1 MALSFVG
8 RTRQIVERAA
18 DDQYASRMDDAAS
31 GDVATRLAADFVRFA
46 DAESGPIPM
55 YQRLVRAA
63 AVDLDVLS
71 ILYAA
76 PPGQRRPV
84 LLLAALHDLLL
95 DEPGLPL
102 ARWYP
107 SITGHAP
114 PGDDPW
120 PTARELL
127 LDRRDHFEQVVAT
140 RTTQTNEVNR
150 SAIWFSAM
158 RAACT
163 DLADTAVALL
173 ELGSSAGLNLRWDR
187 YRVGL
192 NDDPVRGHL
201 DSKVELSC
209 SIRRGHPP
217 IDEPMAPI
225 VARLGIDRDP
235 IRVDDERSMRWL
247 RACVWPEQMVRL
259 ARFDAAVS
267 ELQDDPPSLIRG
279 DAVDELADAIESL
292 PNETHLVVFHS
303 WFLTYVA
310 RDRRAAIDEQL
321 SLAARDRPVTRLTYE
336 GAGVTPGFDDV
347 VVPGADRAEFRSIL
361 GMSRW
366 RSTGVGGSATRT
378 DRVLGAC
385 HAHGDWLDWLD

>member
-1 MALSFVG
+1 MG
-8 RTRQIVERAA
+8 
-18 DDQYASRMDDAAS
+18 DAVS
-31 GDVATRLAADFVRFA
+31 GDVASRLAADFVRFA

-55 YQRLVRAA
+55 YARLVRAA

-95 DEPGLPL
+95 DEPTLPL

-107 SITGHAP
+107 SITGHEP
-114 PGDDPW
+114 PADDPW

-127 LDRRDHFEQVVAT
+127 LERRDQLEQVVAT
-140 RTTQTNEVNR
+140 RTTQTNEANR
-150 SAIWFSAM
+150 SAVWFAAM
-158 RAACT
+158 RAACA
-163 DLADTAVALL
+163 DLSDTPIALL
-173 ELGSSAGLNLRWDR
+173 ELGASAGLNLRWDR
-187 YRVGL
+187 YRLSVHGH
-192 NDDPVRGHL
+192 PVRGHL
-201 DSKVELSC
+201 DSRVELSC

-217 IDEPMAPI
+217 LDGPMAPI

-235 IRVDDERSMRWL
+235 IRVDNERSMRWL
-247 RACVWPEQMVRL
+247 RACVWPEQTVRL
-259 ARFDAAVS
+259 SRFDAAVR
-267 ELQDDPPSLIRG
+267 ELRDDPPALIRG

-292 PNETHLVVFHS
+292 PNDAHLVVFHS
-303 WFLTYVA
+303 WFLTYLA
-310 RDRRAAIDEQL
+310 RNRRGAIDEQL
-321 SLAARDRPVTRLTYE
+321 ALAAGDRPVTRLTYE

-347 VVPGADRAEFRSIL
+347 VAPGAEPAEYRSIL

-366 RSTGVGGSATRT
+366 RSTGPGDPAQRT

>member
-1 MALSFVG
+1 MG
-8 RTRQIVERAA
+8 
-18 DDQYASRMDDAAS
+18 DAVS
-31 GDVATRLAADFVRFA
+31 GDVASRLAADFVRFA

-55 YQRLVRAA
+55 YARLVRAA

-95 DEPGLPL
+95 DEPTLPL

-107 SITGHAP
+107 SITGHEP
-114 PGDDPW
+114 PADDPW

-127 LDRRDHFEQVVAT
+127 LERRDQLEQVVAT
-140 RTTQTNEVNR
+140 RTTQTNEANR
-150 SAIWFSAM
+150 SAIWFAAM
-158 RAACT
+158 RAACA
-163 DLADTAVALL
+163 DLSDTPIALL
-173 ELGSSAGLNLRWDR
+173 ELGASAGLNLRWDR
-187 YRVGL
+187 YRLSVHGH
-192 NDDPVRGHL
+192 PVRGHL
-201 DSKVELSC
+201 DSRVELSC

-217 IDEPMAPI
+217 LDGPMAPI

-235 IRVDDERSMRWL
+235 IRVDNERSMRWL
-247 RACVWPEQMVRL
+247 RACVWPEQTVRL
-259 ARFDAAVS
+259 SRFDAAVR
-267 ELQDDPPSLIRG
+267 ELRDDPPALIRG

-292 PNETHLVVFHS
+292 PNDAHLVVFHS
-303 WFLTYVA
+303 WFLTYLA
-310 RDRRAAIDEQL
+310 RNRRGAIDEQL
-321 SLAARDRPVTRLTYE
+321 ALAAGDRPVTRLTYE

-347 VVPGADRAEFRSIL
+347 VAPGAEPAEYRSIL

-366 RSTGVGGSATRT
+366 RSTGPGDPAQRT

-385 HAHGDWLDWLD
+385 HAHADWLDWLD